1 MYGVL
6 PHTVPILWGKNT
18 CCSHMSIFHA
28 HVCSCLYKTNF
39 FVRMQVWLICIDC
52 WGRLS
57 YLSLLFFGTLHSN
70 EYIFPI
76 LLCFSLLF
84 TAICKASSDSHFA
97 FLHFYFLGM
106 VFIPV
111 SCTMSWTSIHSSS
124 VTLSDLVP

>member
-1 MYGVL
+1 MYEVL
-6 PHTVPILWGKNT
+6 PHTVPILWGKKT
-18 CCSHMSIFHA
+18 CCSHMSVFHA

-39 FVRMQVWLICIDC
+39 FVRMQIWLLCIDC

-84 TAICKASSDSHFA
+84 FSQLFVRPPQTAILLFFISISWGWSW
-97 FLHFYFLGM
+97 FLS
-106 VFIPV
+106 PV
-111 SCTMSWTSIHSSS
+111 QCNEPPSI
-124 VTLSDLVP
+124 VLQALYQI